1 MVVVAITQNSV
12 IEQALTEVLHH
23 LEVEALIQGK
33 QAAVKPHD
41 IWASAEA
48 HEVRCRTKWYQA
60 REGA

>member
-23 LEVEALIQGK
+23 LALEALIQGK

-41 IWASAEA
+41 
-48 HEVRCRTKWYQA
+48 T
-60 REGA
+60 